1 MEKIK
6 PHLLITFLFAFVTFT
21 AVDMSAQNFSRA
33 TKTKNASCP
42 SGSFF
47 DLIDGGTCWTCPK
60 GYKRTVFA
68 VNSSQACER
77 SSTTNFVAANDRG
90 KGTGFLGTDCPR
102 GAFFDPN
109 GRCYSC
115 PSGYKR
121 TVYSVKGSKACEKS
135 IAASFSR
142 ATKVSSLSCGNGSF
156 FDPIDG
162 GSCWSCPKGTQRT
175 VYAVN
180 SGKACETPQK
190 YKSENLSAS
199 EKSQLKAITQKFSN
213 KNSRLVSSVEGMHSF
228 LNNKASRSYFMNG
241 SFKTD
246 LDNGNYSTIWRRIE
260 PQLRPFVSAIKEIG
274 RRNGGELAKFRA
286 LTISVSGGGGFVVG
300 ASATDGLIIIL
311 NPDNTVKLQG
321 FSEFG
326 GTVGTNIGIYSAVA
340 VGLYKVGPDI
350 HNSNQNSLDCGAGF
364 SIGMGF
370 SVGPVGVGGG
380 IAIDPYLVCGN
391 RWAELITLEAIDG
404 IYIEGSISVS
414 PKWAIPVDVNAAF
427 SSSIVFESNGRRLVS
442 KCSDCGKQGQRP
454 CSILESFPS
463 CKNGLK
469 ERCDT
474 CER

>member
-1 MEKIK
+1 MIKSK
-6 PHLLITFLFAFVTFT
+6 PHLFITFLIAFT
-21 AVDMSAQNFSRA
+21 AFTTTEMIGQNFSKA

-60 GYKRTVFA
+60 GYQRTVFA
-68 VNSSQACER
+68 VNSTQACER
-77 SSTTNFVAANDRG
+77 SGKTDFIAATDRG
-90 KGTGFLGTDCPR
+90 KGTGILGTDCPR

-109 GRCYSC
+109 GRCYTC

-121 TVYSVKGSKACEKS
+121 TVYSVTSSNACEKA

-142 ATKVSSLSCGNGSF
+142 ATKVSSLSCGEGTF

-180 SGKACETPQK
+180 SGKACEIPQK
-190 YKSENLSAS
+190 YKSESLSAS

-213 KNSRLVSSVEGMHSF
+213 RNSRLTGTVEGMHAL
-228 LNNKASRSYFMNG
+228 LNNKVRRNYFMNG
-241 SFKTD
+241 AFKSD
-246 LDNGNYSTIWRRIE
+246 LDSGNYAAIWRRIE
-260 PQLRPFVSAIKEIG
+260 PGLKPFIAAIKEIG

-286 LTISVSGGGGFVVG
+286 LTISISGGGGFVVG

-321 FSEFG
+321 YSEFG

-340 VGLYKVGPDI
+340 VGLYKVRPDI
-350 HNSNQNSLDCGAGF
+350 HDSNQYSLDCGTGF

-370 SVGPVGVGGG
+370 SIGPVGVGGG

-391 RWAELITLEAIDG
+391 NWAGLVTLEAIDG
-404 IYIEGSISVS
+404 IYIEGSVSVS
-414 PKWAIPVDVNAAF
+414 PKWALPADVNAAF

-442 KCSDCGKQGQRP
+442 KCSDCGGQDQRP

-463 CKNGLK
+463 CKIELK
-469 ERCDT
+469 ERCDK
-474 CER
+474 CQR